1 MANCTNPLSA
11 EMKDYLKTM
20 GAVVR
25 NERLQQNWSG
35 AELAK
40 RAGVGVNTIWN
51 IENGNASVSLKNV
64 LSVLDALDCSDLI
77 LKTIPS
83 DSSVSPT
90 RQRARKH
97 RCQVDPHRTLRRTD
111 QGSQNDP
118 GLHKAQRKAEK
129 FLVKKQKNGIEHNY
143 SDI

>member
-11 EMKDYLKTM
+11 EMKEYLKNI
-20 GAVVR
+20 GALIR

-51 IENGNASVSLKNV
+51 IENGN
-64 LSVLDALDCSDLI
+64 DCSDLI

-90 RQRARKH
+90 RQRARK
-97 RCQVDPHRTLRRTD
+97 RAPRRV
-111 QGSQNDP
+111 
-118 GLHKAQRKAEK
+118 KVIVRKHT
-129 FLVKKQKNGIEHNY
+129 KKC
-143 SDI
+143 D

>member
-11 EMKDYLKTM
+11 EMKEYLKNI
-20 GAVVR
+20 GALVR

-90 RQRARKH
+90 RQRARK
-97 RCQVDPHRTLRRTD
+97 RAPRRV
-111 QGSQNDP
+111 
-118 GLHKAQRKAEK
+118 KVIVRKHT
-129 FLVKKQKNGIEHNY
+129 KKC
-143 SDI
+143 D

>member
-1 MANCTNPLSA
+1 MASCTNPLSA

-64 LSVLDALDCSDLI
+64 LSVLDALHCTDLV
-77 LKTIPS
+77 LKTPPTDSADPPS
-83 DSSVSPT
+83 
-90 RQRARKH
+90 RQRARKSAS
-97 RCQVDPHRTLRRTD
+97 LR
-111 QGSQNDP
+111 
-118 GLHKAQRKAEK
+118 
-129 FLVKKQKNGIEHNY
+129 VKVTVKNR
-143 SDI
+143 

>member
-1 MANCTNPLSA
+1 
-11 EMKDYLKTM
+11 MKEYLKNI
-20 GAVVR
+20 GALIR

-64 LSVLDALDCSDLI
+64 LSDLI

-90 RQRARKH
+90 RQRARK
-97 RCQVDPHRTLRRTD
+97 RAPRRV
-111 QGSQNDP
+111 
-118 GLHKAQRKAEK
+118 KVIVRKHT
-129 FLVKKQKNGIEHNY
+129 KKC
-143 SDI
+143 D

>member
-1 MANCTNPLSA
+1 
-11 EMKDYLKTM
+11 M

-90 RQRARKH
+90 RQRARK
-97 RCQVDPHRTLRRTD
+97 RAPRRV
-111 QGSQNDP
+111 
-118 GLHKAQRKAEK
+118 KVIVRKHT
-129 FLVKKQKNGIEHNY
+129 KKC
-143 SDI
+143 D

>member
-51 IENGNASVSLKNV
+51 IENGNGFCFFEECTIRSGCFGLFRPDTQNDTLRLLRFA
-64 LSVLDALDCSDLI
+64 DA
-77 LKTIPS
+77 
-83 DSSVSPT
+83 PT
-90 RQRARKH
+90 RSKTRSTT
-97 RCQVDPHRTLRRTD
+97 CQSNRSETH
-111 QGSQNDP
+111 
-118 GLHKAQRKAEK
+118 
-129 FLVKKQKNGIEHNY
+129 
-143 SDI
+143 

>member
-64 LSVLDALDCSDLI
+64 LSVLTALECSDQI

-90 RQRARKH
+90 RQRARKVDAH
-97 RCQVDPHRTLRRTD
+97 RVKVT
-111 QGSQNDP
+111 
-118 GLHKAQRKAEK
+118 
-129 FLVKKQKNGIEHNY
+129 VKKR
-143 SDI
+143 S

>member
-11 EMKDYLKTM
+11 EMKEYLKNI
-20 GAVVR
+20 GALIR

-64 LSVLDALDCSDLI
+64 LS
-77 LKTIPS
+77 
-83 DSSVSPT
+83 SPT
-90 RQRARKH
+90 RQRARK
-97 RCQVDPHRTLRRTD
+97 RAPRRV
-111 QGSQNDP
+111 
-118 GLHKAQRKAEK
+118 KVIVRKHT
-129 FLVKKQKNGIEHNY
+129 KKC
-143 SDI
+143 D

>member
-11 EMKDYLKTM
+11 EMKEYLKNI
-20 GAVVR
+20 GALIR

-64 LSVLDALDCSDLI
+64 LSFWKLWTVPI
-77 LKTIPS
+77 
-83 DSSVSPT
+83 
-90 RQRARKH
+90 
-97 RCQVDPHRTLRRTD
+97 
-111 QGSQNDP
+111 
-118 GLHKAQRKAEK
+118 
-129 FLVKKQKNGIEHNY
+129 
-143 SDI
+143 

>member
-40 RAGVGVNTIWN
+40 RAGVGVNTVWN

-77 LKTIPS
+77 LKTPPTDSADPPS
-83 DSSVSPT
+83 
-90 RQRARKH
+90 RRRARKSA
-97 RCQVDPHRTLRRTD
+97 PLR
-111 QGSQNDP
+111 
-118 GLHKAQRKAEK
+118 
-129 FLVKKQKNGIEHNY
+129 VKVTVKNR
-143 SDI
+143 